1 MRTTLVQGDDGG
13 VYPVLRPLRSSDEIS
28 VVDIWR
34 RAVEATHDFLTPEDI
49 DFYEGHIR
57 DAYLPALDVTVAE
70 VNGGIV
76 GFLGLHEHRVE
87 MLFVDPDAH
96 NLGIG
101 TRLLAHASA
110 QHATLDLDVNEQN
123 PSALAFYRSRGFVET
138 GRSPTDGEGRPFP
151 LIHLRGP
158 YPR

>member
-13 VYPVLRPLRSSDEIS
+13 VYPVLRSLRGADEPS

-34 RAVEATHDFLTPEDI
+34 RAVEATHDFLAAEDI
-49 DFYEGHIR
+49 DFYEGYIR

-70 VNGGIV
+70 LSGRVV
-76 GFLGLHEHRVE
+76 GFIGLHEHRVE
-87 MLFVDPDAH
+87 MLFVDPEVH
-96 NLGIG
+96 KLGIG
-101 TRLLAHASA
+101 TRLLAHAAA

-123 PSALAFYRSRGFVET
+123 PSALDFYRSRGFVET
-138 GRSPTDGEGRPFP
+138 GRSPTDAEGRPFP
-151 LIHLRGP
+151 LIHLSGP